1 MFYVGVDVHSK
12 VFVVCVLNEG
22 GQVVKRGRFRE
33 VSQLLTFL
41 EEIEGRFELCF
52 EASCGYGRWFE
63 IFKKYACR
71 VVVAHPGRLRLIFR
85 SKRKNDRIDAQK
97 LAQLLALDL
106 VPAVH
111 VPTADV
117 RAWREL
123 INYRTGV
130 VGKRTRAKNE
140 IRALLRTLGITAP
153 KRPGLWTKKGLAWL
167 RTLELEQRLHRVRL
181 RQLVDEIETLT
192 QNINEVEAELR
203 VYSKDNTSVWQLE
216 TIPGVGLRTA
226 EAMVA
231 FLDNP
236 HRFRNAKQVG
246 AYFGLVPS
254 QDQSADKNRLGRI
267 TREGAPIVRRLL
279 CESAWQAIRR
289 SPTIAAY
296 FQQIQRGDKDRKK
309 IALVATAHYLTR
321 VMWSMLKNGTLWRER
336 VPPSAPAT
344 A

>member
-1 MFYVGVDVHSK
+1 MLYVGLDVHSK
-12 VFVVCVLNEG
+12 LFVVCALDQG

-33 VSQLLTFL
+33 VPQLLTFFEEL
-41 EEIEGRFELCF
+41 EGPFELCY

-63 IFKKYACR
+63 LFTKYASR
-71 VVVAHPGRLRLIFR
+71 VVVAHPGQLRLIFR

-106 VPAVH
+106 VPPVH
-111 VPTADV
+111 VPSADV

-140 IRALLRTLGITAP
+140 IRALLRTLGIAAP

-167 RTLELEQRLHRVRL
+167 GTLELEQRLQRVRL
-181 RQLVDEIETLT
+181 RQLVDEIEMLT
-192 QNINEVEAELR
+192 RNIKEVEAELG
-203 VYSKDNTSVWQLE
+203 VYSKDSTAVYQLQ
-216 TIPGVGLRTA
+216 TIPGVGIRTA

-231 FLDNP
+231 FLDDP
-236 HRFRNAKQVG
+236 HRFRKAKQVG
-246 AYFGLVPS
+246 AYFGFVPC

-267 TREGAPIVRRLL
+267 TREGAPVVRHFV
-279 CESAWQAIRR
+279 CESTWQAIRR
-289 SPTIAAY
+289 SPTVAAY
-296 FQQIQRGDKDRKK
+296 FKRIHRGDKERKK
-309 IALVATAHYLTR
+309 IALVATAHYLVR
-321 VMWSMLKNGTLWRER
+321 VMWSMLKNGTLWKEQ
-336 VPPSAPAT
+336 VVPSASA